1 MSRAERA
8 AEMLERA
15 ESLGLR
21 LEFDCGLVVMKRT
34 AKCDANISALMAGQL
49 MDCFSEVYDLLK
61 KNVR

>member
-1 MSRAERA
+1 
-8 AEMLERA
+8 MLERA